1 MYQNPFYLF
10 IKMLDEIK
18 RNCPQKIQNVPQ
30 KKHFLAQSSTLVVCF
45 HPFNIFGKDKF
56 FQITVKHDKNAL
68 LSFLVCAYK
77 FLNQLLHANERI
89 HSVLLQSSHFTRP
102 M

>member
-1 MYQNPFYLF
+1 M
-10 IKMLDEIK
+10 KK
-18 RNCPQKIQNVPQ
+18 KKCPQKIQNVP
-30 KKHFLAQSSTLVVCF
+30 KRKHFLAQSSTLVVCF

-56 FQITVKHDKNAL
+56 FQITIKHDKNAL
-68 LSFLVCAYK
+68 LSLLVCAYK
-77 FLNQLLHANERI
+77 FLNQLMHANERI